1 MTCRN
6 RPSPQT
12 ISNCFVV
19 LCVRIRRAPLNSDN
33 KRRMSGQISRLAA
46 VSHVLYEREVLELRG
61 ENARLRDENDAVIEA
76 LKLKLFWKEHSVFML
91 DAAIVRARR
100 HFAPENSGIWNE
112 WIEPMLQTHP
122 AKR

>member
-1 MTCRN
+1 LKV
-6 RPSPQT
+6 SEK
-12 ISNCFVV
+12 VG
-19 LCVRIRRAPLNSDN
+19 N
-33 KRRMSGQISRLAA
+33 KLFHSKRMSGQISRLAA

-61 ENARLRDENDAVIEA
+61 EIERLHRENQG